1 MLEAHLFSVHSKLVG
16 TKNLETNVLLQ
27 PGIAVVCYFD
37 MQKRSRY
44 DNCGTLTRRLTL
56 PTVYSCNRSSNT
68 DTYQA
73 SVTVMGPVRSKATNY
88 RTISKMNGVMTPD
101 IESTNPKASQK

>member
-1 MLEAHLFSVHSKLVG
+1 MLEAHLFSGHSKLVG

-44 DNCGTLTRRLTL
+44 DNSRRLTL

-68 DTYQA
+68 NTYQA
-73 SVTVMGPVRSKATNY
+73 SVTVMGPVRSKATYY

-101 IESTNPKASQK
+101 IDSTNPKASQK